1 MGEEGNELP
10 RHRGMHVKA
19 AKPKIYLAF
28 NEADTFEK
36 LKHAHVH
43 TNEITKIQ
51 VFITHFH

>member
-1 MGEEGNELP
+1 MGEEGNELL
-10 RHRGMHVKA
+10 RHRGIHVKA